1 MRKQKNLKKK
11 KKDENVKLVDLEEE
25 EKQAEKDPTK
35 YLENRKNMLTELKK
49 KGQNPFPHKFEVKMT
64 LPEFVQKYE
73 SKTEKGK
80 WIESDVTSVAG
91 RIYNMRIQGAELVFY
106 DIISDDVKIQVFCSA
121 KMYKGSVPF
130 REAHEKIR
138 RGDFIGIVGVPGRTQ
153 PKKKDDSLGELSI
166 AAYHVTHLSY
176 CLHMLPYKVK
186 EQETRYRK
194 RYLDLIVNNDV
205 KRTFLVRN
213 KIINYVR
220 KYLNNLNF
228 LEVETPMMNLIA
240 GGATAK
246 PFTTHHN
253 ELDMDLFLRIAPEL
267 YLKMLVVGGYN
278 RVYEIGKQFRNEG
291 IDLTHNPEFTTCE
304 FYMAYSDYND
314 LMKLTEDLLSGMVY
328 EIFGT
333 YKVKY
338 HHRENDESGEKE
350 QKSEEFI
357 IDFTPPFKRIPM
369 IQGLEEELGVKIP
382 TDFNTEETRFFLLQ
396 LCEKYKVDCPE
407 PRTSARLLDKLI
419 GERIEPK
426 CVNPTFIIDH
436 PQVMSPLAKYH
447 RNNSNLTERFELF
460 IMRKEVVNA
469 YTELNDPIRQKELF
483 LEQMNSKEQGEETQ
497 QIDDNFVTALEYGL
511 PPTGGWG
518 MGIDRLTMFLT
529 DNINIKEVLL
539 FPAMRKQLNLTQ
551 NQNVAKKEKKRKM
564 LKNNN

>member
-1 MRKQKNLKKK
+1 
-11 KKDENVKLVDLEEE
+11 VDLEEE

-314 LMKLTEDLLSGMVY
+314 LMKLTEDLLLEWYMRSS
-328 EIFGT
+328 EHIKLNIIT
-333 YKVKY
+333 
-338 HHRENDESGEKE
+338 EK
-350 QKSEEFI
+350 
-357 IDFTPPFKRIPM
+357 T
-369 IQGLEEELGVKIP
+369 
-382 TDFNTEETRFFLLQ
+382 
-396 LCEKYKVDCPE
+396 
-407 PRTSARLLDKLI
+407 
-419 GERIEPK
+419 
-426 CVNPTFIIDH
+426 
-436 PQVMSPLAKYH
+436 MS
-447 RNNSNLTERFELF
+447 
-460 IMRKEVVNA
+460 
-469 YTELNDPIRQKELF
+469 Q
-483 LEQMNSKEQGEETQ
+483 
-497 QIDDNFVTALEYGL
+497 
-511 PPTGGWG
+511 
-518 MGIDRLTMFLT
+518 
-529 DNINIKEVLL
+529 
-539 FPAMRKQLNLTQ
+539 
-551 NQNVAKKEKKRKM
+551 EKKNKNQKNLSLILHLL
-564 LKNNN
+564 LKESL